1 VTDFSKDPGVVMGYP
16 YCAEN
21 VEWVTERLEDSEGYR
36 TTLKLFST
44 DTYAPL
50 WTIKVD
56 TSLLPDNS
64 TWLQ

>member
-1 VTDFSKDPGVVMGYP
+1 
-16 YCAEN
+16 
-21 VEWVTERLEDSEGYR
+21 VTERLEDSEGYR